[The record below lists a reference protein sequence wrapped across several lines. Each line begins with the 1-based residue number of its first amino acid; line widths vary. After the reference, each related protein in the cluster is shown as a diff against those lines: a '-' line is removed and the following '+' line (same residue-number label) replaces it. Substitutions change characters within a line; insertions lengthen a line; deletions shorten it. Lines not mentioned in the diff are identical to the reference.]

1 MSLEQAGEGQSE
13 VKSYDATLQDDVR
26 AAFTE
31 VTSKAAPEPVD
42 NAPAPAERTE
52 EVRTAAERARDE
64 QGRFAKTDDKPVTAK
79 PDKEVVQDKPGP
91 VSVLDRPVQS
101 DKTQPALTP
110 EQLSA
115 QAAER
120 TAPPPGLS
128 VKAISQWERL
138 PQVARE
144 EISRLATA
152 AAPSDLTP
160 FIDMAKKNGQS
171 LASALQSYVGMEN
184 YIKKDPAG
192 GMLHLS
198 QNLGLTQHQAGQLFA
213 SLAQR
218 LGVMPNHAGSQ
229 VASEGH
235 DAQQEPDPYR
245 ALAPVLQPYQQRLD
259 TLENR
264 IRQQDEALQGQRM
277 SASMSAVEKFRSSPE
292 AKYFA
297 NVEQDIANLFDRGMV
312 QRTGDHLAD
321 LKTAYETACR
331 LHPEISEI
339 LISERAEAS
348 RVKAEAE
355 ARIAAD
361 KARQA
366 SRSVTGSPSSI
377 SMSTAR
383 KANGKSYDDDLHNDV
398 LDAVRSVTG
407 RA

>member
-31 VTSKAAPEPVD
+31 VTSKAAPEPIVD
-42 NAPAPAERTE
+42 TPAPAERTE
-52 EVRTAAERARDE
+52 EPKTAAERARDE
-64 QGRFAKTDDKPVTAK
+64 QGRFAKTDDKSIIEKAPESKAI
-79 PDKEVVQDKPGP
+79 EV
-91 VSVLDRPVQS
+91 
-101 DKTQPALTP
+101 KTVDAGKGGGQQAPAAD
-110 EQLSA
+110 QLVD
-115 QAAER
+115 QATK

-138 PQVARE
+138 SQVARE

-218 LGVMPNHAGSQ
+218 LGVMPNHAGQ
-229 VASEGH
+229 QAASEGH

-245 ALAPVLQPYQQRLD
+245 ALAPALQPLQQRLD
-259 TLENR
+259 AIEAR
-264 IRQQDEALQGQRM
+264 DIQQREALQAQRER
-277 SASMSAVEKFRSSPE
+277 ASMLVVDKFRSSPE
-292 AKYFA
+292 AKYYA
-297 NVEQDIANLFDRGMV
+297 NVEQDIANLLDKGV
-312 QRTGDHLAD
+312 VPRTGDSMAD
-321 LKTAYETACR
+321 LKAAYETACR

>member
-1 MSLEQAGEGQSE
+1 MALEQAGEGQSE
-13 VKSYDATLQDDVR
+13 VKSYDEQMADDVR

-42 NAPAPAERTE
+42 DAPAPAERTE

-79 PDKEVVQDKPGP
+79 PDKEVVQDKPGSVDNKLAP
-91 VSVLDRPVQS
+91 VS

-115 QAAER
+115 QAAK
-120 TAPPPGLS
+120 TAMPTGLS
-128 VKAISQWERL
+128 VKAVSQWERL

-144 EISRLATA
+144 EIARLATA
-152 AAPSDLTP
+152 AAPSDLAP
-160 FIDMAKKNGQS
+160 FLDQAKKNGQS
-171 LASALQSYVGMEN
+171 LAQALHSYTGMEAL
-184 YIKKDPAG
+184 IKRDPAG
-192 GMLHLS
+192 GMMHVA

-213 SLAQR
+213 DLATR
-218 LGVMPNHAGSQ
+218 LGVMPNHAGQ
-229 VASEGH
+229 QAASEGH

-245 ALAPVLQPYQQRLD
+245 ALAPVLNPFQERLS
-259 TLENR
+259 TLETV
-264 IRQQDEALQGQRM
+264 IRQQQEALQGQRQ
-277 SASMSAVEKFRSSPE
+277 STAMSAVEKFRSSPE

-312 QRTGDHLAD
+312 RRTGDHLAD
-321 LKTAYETACR
+321 LKAAYDTACR

-339 LISERAEAS
+339 LITERAEAS
-348 RVKAEAE
+348 RVKAEAD
-355 ARIAAD
+355 ARQAAD

-398 LDAVRSVTG
+398 LDAVRQVTG

>member
-1 MSLEQAGEGQSE
+1 MAFEQAASEQPE
-13 VKSYDATLQDDVR
+13 VKSYDEQMADDVR

-31 VTSKAAPEPVD
+31 VTSKATPEPVD
-42 NAPAPAERTE
+42 DTSAPAERTE
-52 EVRTAAERARDE
+52 EPRTAAERARDD

-79 PDKEVVQDKPGP
+79 PDKEVVQDNSGT
-91 VSVLDRPVQS
+91 VISNNRPVPA

-115 QAAER
+115 QAAK
-120 TAPPPGLS
+120 TAMPTGLS
-128 VKAISQWERL
+128 VKAVSQWERL

-144 EISRLATA
+144 EIARLATA
-152 AAPSDLTP
+152 AAPSDLAP
-160 FIDMAKKNGQS
+160 FLDQAKKNGQS
-171 LASALQSYVGMEN
+171 LAQALHSYTGMEAL
-184 YIKKDPAG
+184 IKRDPAG
-192 GMLHLS
+192 GMMHVA

-213 SLAQR
+213 DLATR
-218 LGVMPNHAGSQ
+218 LGVMPNHAGPQ
-229 VASEGH
+229 AASEGH

-245 ALAPVLQPYQQRLD
+245 ALAPVLNPFQERLS
-259 TLENR
+259 TLETV
-264 IRQQDEALQGQRM
+264 IRQQQEALQGQRQ
-277 SASMSAVEKFRSSPE
+277 STAMSAVEKFRSSPE

-312 QRTGDHLAD
+312 QRTGDHAAD
-321 LKTAYETACR
+321 LRTAYETACR
-331 LHPEISEI
+331 MNPEISEI
-339 LISERAEAS
+339 LITERAEAS
-348 RVKAEAE
+348 RAKAEAE

-398 LDAVRSVTG
+398 LDAVRQVTG